1 MQAMTTEVLDEIE
14 KKHPEGL
21 SSQQILSLLEASGV
35 RFSEA
40 TLRKYV
46 QLGLLPHSVRV
57 GRKGKNKG
65 SEGLYPTSVLRRIAE
80 IKRLLGENFTID
92 EIRQDYFLLRGEIE
106 ALEQKLGQVFDGVEA
121 ALTTRSTDTATE
133 HVRRELRDVR
143 ATAGEL
149 ITKLRGL
156 ETRLSLRAQMARA
169 AL

>member
-1 MQAMTTEVLDEIE
+1 MQGLTSEVLDEIE
-14 KKHPEGL
+14 RKHPEGL
-21 SSQQILSLLEASGV
+21 TSQQILSLLEESGV

-57 GRKGKNKG
+57 GRKGKHKG
-65 SEGLYPTSVLRRIAE
+65 SQGLYPASVVRRITE
-80 IKRLLGENFTID
+80 IKRLLTENFTID

-121 ALTTRSTDTATE
+121 ALAARPADTAAE
-133 HVRRELRDVR
+133 HARRELRDVR

-149 ITKLRGL
+149 ITKLRAL
-156 ETRLSLRAQMARA
+156 ETRLSLRARLARA